1 MDGHHPH
8 QLAALP
14 GFFQAKLFSSDSTCW
29 LADLIDFGCIYATMF
44 NVDKI
49 IVVDTCVIISALI
62 GEQGPSRAV
71 LRQCLKGIYNPLI
84 SNTLFSEYE
93 DVSSRE
99 NIVNLCPLT
108 EIEIRQLLSSFYS
121 VCHWV
126 SIKYLWRPN
135 LHDEGDNFL
144 IELALAGN
152 AAHIV
157 TNNISDLVKAEL
169 KFPNLKVLTPEQLL
183 RGE

>member
-1 MDGHHPH
+1 
-8 QLAALP
+8 LE
-14 GFFQAKLFSSDSTCW
+14 LFGIFW
-29 LADLIDFGCIYATMF
+29 LANLVDFGCIYAIIF
-44 NVDKI
+44 NMNKT

-84 SNTLFSEYE
+84 GNTLFSEYE

-152 AAHIV
+152 ATHIV
-157 TNNISDLVKAEL
+157 TNNINDLVNAEL

>member
-1 MDGHHPH
+1 MCI
-8 QLAALP
+8 
-14 GFFQAKLFSSDSTCW
+14 FW
-29 LADLIDFGCIYATMF
+29 LADLVVFGCIYAIMINMNQT
-44 NVDKI
+44 

-71 LRQCLKGIYNPLI
+71 LRQCLKEIYNPLI

-108 EIEIRQLLSSFYS
+108 EIEIRQLLNSFYS

-152 AAHIV
+152 ATHIV
-157 TNNISDLVKAEL
+157 TNNINDLVNAEL

-183 RGE
+183 RGD